1 MKKAASIVLMVVA
14 IFMISACGS
23 KLDKTGE
30 EFKDSII
37 KDSAY
42 GDEYSEDSF
51 SFLMYKDKDT
61 NRYLADIWVPVKD
74 EPSALEYFYYYDEDK
89 QLDSTKSKATFD
101 DMKASGNYEV
111 IYKSGKFKSK
121 PKLATK

>member
-1 MKKAASIVLMVVA
+1 MFVNEFFILT
-14 IFMISACGS
+14 ACNGS

-61 NRYLADIWVPVKD
+61 NRYLADFWVPVKD
-74 EPSALEYFYYYDEDK
+74 EASALEYFYYYDEDK
-89 QLDSTKSKATFD
+89 RLDSTKSKVTFN
-101 DMKASGNYEV
+101 DMKARGKYEYSFYLKAKIV
-111 IYKSGKFKSK
+111 R
-121 PKLATK
+121 

>member
-1 MKKAASIVLMVVA
+1 MT
-14 IFMISACGS
+14 ACNGF

-30 EFKDSII
+30 AF

-51 SFLMYKDKDT
+51 SFLMYKDT

-101 DMKASGNYEV
+101 DMKVSGNYEV
-111 IYKSGKFKSK
+111 IYKSGNLNRNSI
-121 PKLATK
+121 LMNI